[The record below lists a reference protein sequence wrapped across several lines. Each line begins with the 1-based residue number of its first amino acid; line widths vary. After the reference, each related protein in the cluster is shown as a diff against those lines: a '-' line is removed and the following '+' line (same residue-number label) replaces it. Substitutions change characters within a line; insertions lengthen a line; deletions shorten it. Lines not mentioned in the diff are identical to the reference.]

1 MELKEILS
9 IVENEFA
16 VPEKTDYHELVPTLE
31 KNLGSIDSKI
41 RENSMEILWAWM
53 KNGVLTEKELIE
65 LGKRMAANLS
75 YGLGE
80 LDTDSVFLR
89 SFSALI
95 LRGVIHTDKLI
106 KEGKLESHKS
116 YLEEE
121 LIKDW
126 LEKALEYFVKEQ
138 DLRGYIPIK
147 EWAHSPAHCGD
158 LLWELAL
165 NPLITK
171 EDHIKIL
178 EAIATK
184 LTQPASYVFT
194 ASEEARILRA
204 VAAIQTR
211 NLVSQKEY
219 EKWLQQIIKPYAE
232 IKWYEDMEDLTTFQ
246 YKLNARVNVRLF
258 LHRLVMMLQV
268 EESEFEEEQ
277 KSIYKNI
284 SEYKDSLL
292 EMINNGFKKMGSN
305 LYG

>member
-1 MELKEILS
+1 MKLKEILS

-16 VPEKTDYHELVPTLE
+16 VPKGADYHKLLPELE
-31 KNLGSIDSKI
+31 KNLGSTDSKI
-41 RENSMEILWAWM
+41 RENSMEILWNWET
-53 KNGVLTEKELIE
+53 KGILTERELIE
-65 LGKRMAANLS
+65 LGKRMATNLS

-106 KEGKLESHKS
+106 KEGKLEEHKPF
-116 YLEEE
+116 LKEE
-121 LIKDW
+121 LLKEW
-126 LEKALEYFVKEQ
+126 LEKSLDYFTNEQ
-138 DLRGYIPIK
+138 DLRGYLPVK
-147 EWAHSPAHCGD
+147 EWAHSLAHCGD
-158 LLWELAL
+158 LLWGLAL

-171 EDHIKIL
+171 EDHLKIL

-194 ASEEARILRA
+194 ASEEARILRP

-211 NLVSQKEY
+211 NLVSSEEY
-219 EKWLQQIIKPYAE
+219 ENWLEQIIKPYAE

-258 LHRLVMMLQV
+258 LHRLAMMLQV
-268 EESEFEEEQ
+268 EESEFDETQ

-284 SEYKDSLL
+284 SDYKDTLL

-305 LYG
+305 LYR